1 MEEEIPVIS
10 LEETKPKSMSLTKKD
25 IPGLEAFDAEELM
38 IPYIRLIQ
46 GASKVDHGNPGQFIN
61 SSTGKVQDIHNI
73 VFVCFSKDMVAFKDP
88 KTQVPGEPQ
97 RRYKL
102 LGIDI
107 DNRYPIILAVTS
119 GSSIGAIKVMLNS
132 FYQEGIPLYERVV
145 KMYSEKK
152 IGQFGAYYALRFEI
166 GGTPSEEVI
175 LTAGQLLQSASSIF
189 GKKAEG
195 TTGTEE
201 PEEMVV

>member
-10 LEETKPKSMSLTKKD
+10 LEETKPRSMDLTKKD

-61 SSTGKVQDIHNI
+61 SSTGKVQDLHNI

-88 KTQVPGEPQ
+88 NTNLPGEPQ

-107 DNRYPIILAVTS
+107 DNRYPVILAVTS
-119 GSSIGAIKVMLNS
+119 GSSIGAIKVLLNS

-145 KMYSEKK
+145 KMSSEKK
-152 IGQFGAYYALRFEI
+152 IGQRGAYFTLRFEV
-166 GGTPSEEVI
+166 GGMPSDEVI

-195 TTGTEE
+195 TTDTDKVEE
-201 PEEMVV
+201 IVV